1 MSIEG
6 DLRDAG
12 FEVVGIA
19 HSADDAVAMAKTERP
34 DIVLMDIR
42 LVGKRDGVDAAR
54 EIYEATGIRS
64 IFATAHGDPETVGRA
79 QSAAPLGWLHK
90 PYGRDSLLSTIEE
103 CSRILGRPPQG

>member
-1 MSIEG
+1 
-6 DLRDAG
+6 
-12 FEVVGIA
+12 
-19 HSADDAVAMAKTERP
+19 MAKTERP

-79 QSAAPLGWLHK
+79 QSTAPLGWLHK

-103 CSRILGRPPQG
+103 CSRILDRPPQG